1 MELREVTVAGD
12 IGLASVL
19 KGVLESAGVDV
30 MLAGQDGVYPA
41 TSTTCIR
48 LLVREDDLARA
59 REVLAQAE
67 VLGFAEDDEEE

>member
-1 MELREVTVAGD
+1 MELREVAVAGD

-19 KGVLESAGVDV
+19 KGVLESAGLDV

-41 TSTTCIR
+41 TSMTRIR

-59 REVLAQAE
+59 RDVLAQAE
-67 VLGFAEDDEEE
+67 VQGFVEEDEEE